1 MIFYSKISNEKLL
14 IYTIAIIISALILSG
29 LGGLLNI
36 IYPVAMVVLGIYFI
50 SNNAIKYITLI
61 YMLWFFSPLIRRL
74 SDYQAGFH
82 DVSLIIVTP
91 HIVTIMSILPILFK
105 GVKIKRLEGLAISV
119 ITVSILCGYLV
130 GIFES
135 GIFSATFSL
144 LDWLCPL
151 SLMVFIFLKRKTLE
165 LDYKAMLKP
174 ISLSVVFMGLYG
186 IIQFVNILP
195 WDAYWMRNADINS
208 IGYPSPY
215 NVRVFSTLNSP
226 GPFAIVITSG
236 ILLLSNVSLK
246 KSRKVIG
253 LVFGG
258 LSLLLSL
265 VRSAWGGWFL
275 GQLVILLRSNIIK
288 SSKMIL
294 TFFIG
299 ILLIIPF
306 IYTSRLY
313 NSIEMRL
320 STFGNIQEDKSFN
333 DRREFLNNILSGENL
348 TAFGHGLGSTGLS
361 ARLNSSN
368 RNAILDFDN
377 GFLSIFY
384 TLGIIP
390 GILYCIGVAILL
402 LNLYILSK
410 TATII
415 SLQAIAIS
423 IISQMIFVNTLI
435 GVSGIIFWSSLGFA
449 AIIAKKS
456 KYE

>member
-1 MIFYSKISNEKLL
+1 
-14 IYTIAIIISALILSG
+14 
-29 LGGLLNI
+29 
-36 IYPVAMVVLGIYFI
+36 
-50 SNNAIKYITLI
+50 
-61 YMLWFFSPLIRRL
+61 
-74 SDYQAGFH
+74 
-82 DVSLIIVTP
+82 
-91 HIVTIMSILPILFK
+91 MSILPILFK